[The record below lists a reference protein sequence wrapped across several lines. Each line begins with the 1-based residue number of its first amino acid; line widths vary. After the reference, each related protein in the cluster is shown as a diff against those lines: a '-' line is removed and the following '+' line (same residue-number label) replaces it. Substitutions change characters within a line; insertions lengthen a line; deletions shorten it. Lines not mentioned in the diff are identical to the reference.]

1 MQEWKQNTLH
11 EAILKSLGRS
21 QHNEGTN
28 TEAEAQRLEANT
40 EATEGE
46 NMVLWGRGNICP
58 K

>member
-1 MQEWKQNTLH
+1 MQEWKENTLH
-11 EAILKSLGRS
+11 VAILKSLGMS
-21 QHNEGTN
+21 QNNEGTN
-28 TEAEAQRLEANT
+28 AEVEAQRLEANT

>member
-1 MQEWKQNTLH
+1 MNQN
-11 EAILKSLGRS
+11 
-21 QHNEGTN
+21 NEGTN
-28 TEAEAQRLEANT
+28 AEVEAQRLEANT